1 MSRLL
6 VFIVLV
12 FSSSFAFETTNLQL
26 LYSNDFKGDAFI
38 YDTLD
43 GEKTTVTFEHFRTF
57 DYGDLYMFVD
67 LMKGEK
73 FDGSKIDVYTEISPR
88 LSFSKLFNTD
98 LSLAFIKD
106 IYFATQLNMGHDYE
120 AYLGGL
126 GLDLSIPG
134 FNYVSL
140 NVYYKSENID
150 DEDTFQISP
159 AYQTQSL
166 YDIHFEG
173 FIDYTGRAFNTQNQ
187 LLYTLNTHFLL
198 GTEWLYYDYDA
209 HGNYSHTN
217 VFQAMMKYIF

>member
-1 MSRLL
+1 MLRLL
-6 VFIVLV
+6 LSIVFLL
-12 FSSSFAFETTNLQL
+12 SSSLAFETTNLQL

-38 YDTLD
+38 YDTVD

-67 LMKGEK
+67 VMKGEK
-73 FDGSKIDVYTEISPR
+73 FDGSKVDVYTEISPR
-88 LSFSKLFNTD
+88 LSVSKLLDTD
-98 LSLAFIKD
+98 LSLGFIKD
-106 IYFATQLNMGHDYE
+106 MYLASQLNAGYDYE

-126 GLDLSIPG
+126 GLDLNIPG

-150 DEDTFQISP
+150 DENTFQISP
-159 AYQTQSL
+159 AYQSQSL

-187 LLYTLNTHFLL
+187 LLYSLNTHFLL

-209 HGNYSHTN
+209 HGNHSHTN